1 MRRFLF
7 GSRIAGRRIV
17 GRLFAASLA
26 AAMVGGNA
34 MACVPTSTQQA
45 LDIIAL
51 RSTLMVSA
59 LACGQRS
66 DYDVFMRRFQPRVL
80 AAQHEMDAY
89 FRSLHGR
96 AGQRHEDTYVTGL
109 ANVQARTGERQG
121 PHFCDQSQA
130 LFNKVL
136 ALKTVGQL
144 EHFAMQSPARQPIVS
159 IACGINETESF
170 RRVAD
175 LAERP

>member
-1 MRRFLF
+1 MRRFSIGGRF
-7 GSRIAGRRIV
+7 GA
-17 GRLFAASLA
+17 RLTAACMA
-26 AAMVGGNA
+26 AALVGGNA
-34 MACVPTSTQQA
+34 LACVPRPTQQA

-51 RSTLMVSA
+51 RSTLMVGA

-80 AAQHEMDAY
+80 AAQHDMDAY

-109 ANVQARTGERQG
+109 ANVQARSGERQG
-121 PHFCDQSQA
+121 PHFCDQSQV

-136 ALKTVGQL
+136 ALNTEAQL
-144 EHFAMQSPARQPIVS
+144 ERFAMQSPAPQPIVS
-159 IACGINETESF
+159 VACGINETESF
-170 RRVAD
+170 RRVAE
-175 LAERP
+175 LAETP